1 MKVAV
6 IGATGAVGREM
17 TRILEE
23 RPFPVDEFV
32 PLASAR
38 SAGRHV
44 SFGGEEHEVREL
56 TVDAARG
63 VDVAFV
69 SAGASTSRAFLPA
82 IVAGRHGL
90 HRQLERVPHGRPTCR
105 CRCPR

>member
-23 RPFPVDEFV
+23 RGFPVDEFV

-38 SAGRHV
+38 SAGRRV
-44 SFGGEEHEVREL
+44 SFAGAEHEVREL

-63 VDVAFV
+63 VDLAFV
-69 SAGASTSRAFLPA
+69 SAGASTSKAFLPA
-82 IVAGRHGL
+82 IA
-90 HRQLERVPHGRPTCR
+90 RPARCASTTPAPSAWIPPYRCR
-105 CRCPR
+105 CRK